1 MLSST
6 IEGPI
11 PSFWGS
17 LEKRMQTQWL
27 LVTIVLLL
35 LTMSLSY
42 FSKPLG
48 LTTLDNVFYDRMLS
62 TTMAMPASEDI
73 VIIAINDD
81 SIGILGYWPWRR
93 AVHIKL
99 LEQLAQA
106 KVVGIDVLLSETNP
120 AYPMDDHLL
129 ANAIQAHGRVVLPT
143 MLSTHNDSV
152 LNPLAVLQSAAAGTG
167 YINIY
172 PDHDGAIRSLR
183 LHQTSANN
191 HRYSHLIPSMLQVAN
206 RLPESQ
212 RLTSITNTDLLIPYT
227 GPPGSYTTYPYY
239 QVLNGSIP
247 AAHFRN
253 KYVLI
258 GSWASGLGDTF
269 PTPVSSEGQ
278 PMAGVEILANGL
290 QASLTN
296 RWISTLP
303 PWLMALFS
311 GIPVLLACLTLRR
324 MSPRNSLLL
333 TLSIAILI
341 LISGALIMYYT
352 LLWLPVVASLIGVAL
367 VYPLWSWRSQESAL
381 QHIDHELHS
390 LDREGRLLPTYD
402 SQDYSSKKDASLPS
416 RIIQLHQV
424 LNQLR
429 LAQRKRNETLHFL
442 SHDMRAPQNAILAL
456 MQLQQHP
463 NSALPESE
471 LIEHIER
478 HAHRT
483 LNLVDGFVK
492 LAKAEAA
499 NINSN
504 PLDLVAL
511 LAQCCDEFWAQS
523 RQRHIGIHFTD
534 HPEQA
539 WIVGDASLLS
549 RVWLNLIDNALKYS
563 PDHTDVSCHLY
574 QEKGYWVALVQDQ
587 GRGIPENELDTL
599 FNAFTRLDETLPNNP
614 SGAGL
619 GLTFVKTVIDRHKG
633 SISVAS
639 RPDGGST
646 FIIKLPVSD
655 HLLQ

>member
-27 LVTIVLLL
+27 LVTIVLLV

-278 PMAGVEILANGL
+278 PMAGVD
-290 QASLTN
+290 
-296 RWISTLP
+296 ISNK
-303 PWLMALFS
+303 A
-311 GIPVLLACLTLRR
+311 V
-324 MSPRNSLLL
+324 
-333 TLSIAILI
+333 ILI
-341 LISGALIMYYT
+341 LF
-352 LLWLPVVASLIGVAL
+352 
-367 VYPLWSWRSQESAL
+367 
-381 QHIDHELHS
+381 
-390 LDREGRLLPTYD
+390 
-402 SQDYSSKKDASLPS
+402 S
-416 RIIQLHQV
+416 RKFNLK
-424 LNQLR
+424 LN
-429 LAQRKRNETLHFL
+429 A
-442 SHDMRAPQNAILAL
+442 
-456 MQLQQHP
+456 
-463 NSALPESE
+463 
-471 LIEHIER
+471 
-478 HAHRT
+478 
-483 LNLVDGFVK
+483 G
-492 LAKAEAA
+492 
-499 NINSN
+499 
-504 PLDLVAL
+504 
-511 LAQCCDEFWAQS
+511 
-523 RQRHIGIHFTD
+523 
-534 HPEQA
+534 
-539 WIVGDASLLS
+539 
-549 RVWLNLIDNALKYS
+549 
-563 PDHTDVSCHLY
+563 SCFC
-574 QEKGYWVALVQDQ
+574 
-587 GRGIPENELDTL
+587 I
-599 FNAFTRLDETLPNNP
+599 F
-614 SGAGL
+614 
-619 GLTFVKTVIDRHKG
+619 
-633 SISVAS
+633 
-639 RPDGGST
+639 
-646 FIIKLPVSD
+646 
-655 HLLQ
+655 